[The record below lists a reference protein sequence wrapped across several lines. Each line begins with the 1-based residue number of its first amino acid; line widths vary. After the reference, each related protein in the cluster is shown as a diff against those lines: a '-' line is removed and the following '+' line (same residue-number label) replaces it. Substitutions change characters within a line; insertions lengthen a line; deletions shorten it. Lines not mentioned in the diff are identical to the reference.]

1 MKKTLKL
8 IAFALALTLIAFS
21 IMACGDDPVTDNTP
35 KTEETSTVEVG
46 DQSSGKVV
54 KIVVGGTKE
63 KAYYVDYSKIEI
75 TEGVLSVFKYL
86 ANEGLLSYKADDTGY
101 GAFLTEVG
109 DLKQDAASGTY
120 IYLYTSIE
128 SDQDVSAYATEKVW
142 NGITLVSTGVGI
154 TSMKVE
160 NGAIIYVGTVKY

>member
-8 IAFALALTLIAFS
+8 ISFILALTLLAFS
-21 IMACGDDPVTDNTP
+21 LMACGDDPVTDNTP
-35 KTEETSTVEVG
+35 KTEESSTVEVG
-46 DQSSGKVV
+46 NQSSGKVV
-54 KIVVGGTKE
+54 TIVVGGTKE
-63 KAYYVDYSKIEI
+63 KVYSVDYSNVDLE
-75 TEGVLSVFKYL
+75 EGVLSVFKYL
-86 ANEGLLSYKADDTGY
+86 GNEGLLSYKADDTGY

-142 NGITLVSTGVGI
+142 NGTTLVSSGVGI

-160 NGAIIYVGTVKY
+160 NGAIIYVGTIKY